1 MSTGFGTRPD
11 GGAFHSRQEQDIQAL
26 KLRLHRYIIDE
37 IDEDGMNLLEGARS
51 AVVQYVSEKVCEYGS
66 RHQLAISRYE
76 LDRLA
81 EEVVDELT
89 GFGPLEILLRDPG
102 VSEILVNGPGR
113 VFVEREGRLYQSDL
127 RFIDDHH
134 VLRVIQR
141 ILAPLGRRLDES
153 SPMVDARLPDGS
165 RVNAIIPPVALDGP
179 CISIRKFSQEL
190 LRSADLL
197 AYQSVDE
204 ALLEF
209 LRQAVSRRCNILIS
223 GGTGTGKTTLLN
235 VISGF
240 IDERERIVTI
250 EDTAE
255 LQLGHDHVVRLETRP
270 PNAEGYGEVTARD
283 LIRNA
288 LRMRPDRIILG
299 EIRGVEVLD
308 VLQAMNTGHDGSM
321 STVHA
326 NSAMDSLLRMEM
338 LVGLTGNRLPEQ
350 TLRLMI
356 CAALDVVVQITRLAS
371 GRRCISEVLEVLE
384 VRDGVYV
391 TNTLFS
397 LDGAVAGSSSARPRR
412 SAEIPPG
419 AAVNGAQLLVL
430 FSGVLAFAALALAF
444 MGWRAGRNE
453 LVVERLLGRQEA
465 VAVRPRSSHWLAR
478 QMRRAGIQRPRPWL
492 FGAAVLALLLV
503 WSGLGLFG
511 TIGALG
517 GLLLAALSC
526 RVALGMLYQ
535 RRLKRMIRQMP
546 RFLDQVVR
554 SLHAGRT
561 LGDALMQAVE
571 NAEEPLRDI
580 FTLARNHVLLGIHL
594 PEALQEVAELYEVEE
609 LRILALGVSVNH
621 RYGGNTS
628 DLLDSIVKLI
638 HEREKLSRQLHA
650 MTGETRISAYV
661 LAGVPSALGGYILA
675 SNPGYLLNMWADG
688 TGRFLLLASLGLQLL
703 GCYALWRM
711 LKSV

>member
-1 MSTGFGTRPD
+1 M
-11 GGAFHSRQEQDIQAL
+11 
-26 KLRLHRYIIDE
+26 
-37 IDEDGMNLLEGARS
+37 
-51 AVVQYVSEKVCEYGS
+51 
-66 RHQLAISRYE
+66 
-76 LDRLA
+76 
-81 EEVVDELT
+81 
-89 GFGPLEILLRDPG
+89 
-102 VSEILVNGPGR
+102 
-113 VFVEREGRLYQSDL
+113 
-127 RFIDDHH
+127 
-134 VLRVIQR
+134 
-141 ILAPLGRRLDES
+141 
-153 SPMVDARLPDGS
+153 
-165 RVNAIIPPVALDGP
+165 
-179 CISIRKFSQEL
+179 
-190 LRSADLL
+190 
-197 AYQSVDE
+197 
-204 ALLEF
+204 
-209 LRQAVSRRCNILIS
+209 
-223 GGTGTGKTTLLN
+223 
-235 VISGF
+235 
-240 IDERERIVTI
+240 
-250 EDTAE
+250 
-255 LQLGHDHVVRLETRP
+255 
-270 PNAEGYGEVTARD
+270 TARD

-397 LDGAVAGSSSARPRR
+397 LDRRGGSGQFVRQ
-412 SAEIPPG
+412 
-419 AAVNGAQLLVL
+419 AAPVGQKFRQALLNGAQLLVL

-503 WSGLGLFG
+503 WSGLRLFG
-511 TIGALG
+511 IVGALG

-571 NAEEPLRDI
+571 NAESRCAI

>member
-1 MSTGFGTRPD
+1 
-11 GGAFHSRQEQDIQAL
+11 
-26 KLRLHRYIIDE
+26 
-37 IDEDGMNLLEGARS
+37 
-51 AVVQYVSEKVCEYGS
+51 
-66 RHQLAISRYE
+66 
-76 LDRLA
+76 
-81 EEVVDELT
+81 
-89 GFGPLEILLRDPG
+89 
-102 VSEILVNGPGR
+102 
-113 VFVEREGRLYQSDL
+113 
-127 RFIDDHH
+127 
-134 VLRVIQR
+134 
-141 ILAPLGRRLDES
+141 
-153 SPMVDARLPDGS
+153 
-165 RVNAIIPPVALDGP
+165 
-179 CISIRKFSQEL
+179 
-190 LRSADLL
+190 
-197 AYQSVDE
+197 
-204 ALLEF
+204 
-209 LRQAVSRRCNILIS
+209 
-223 GGTGTGKTTLLN
+223 
-235 VISGF
+235 
-240 IDERERIVTI
+240 
-250 EDTAE
+250 
-255 LQLGHDHVVRLETRP
+255 
-270 PNAEGYGEVTARD
+270 
-283 LIRNA
+283 
-288 LRMRPDRIILG
+288 
-299 EIRGVEVLD
+299 
-308 VLQAMNTGHDGSM
+308 
-321 STVHA
+321 
-326 NSAMDSLLRMEM
+326 
-338 LVGLTGNRLPEQ
+338 
-350 TLRLMI
+350 
-356 CAALDVVVQITRLAS
+356 
-371 GRRCISEVLEVLE
+371 
-384 VRDGVYV
+384 
-391 TNTLFS
+391 
-397 LDGAVAGSSSARPRR
+397 
-412 SAEIPPG
+412 
-419 AAVNGAQLLVL
+419 
-430 FSGVLAFAALALAF
+430 
-444 MGWRAGRNE
+444 
-453 LVVERLLGRQEA
+453 
-465 VAVRPRSSHWLAR
+465 
-478 QMRRAGIQRPRPWL
+478 
-492 FGAAVLALLLV
+492 LLLV